1 MNLKVGT
8 NITITGGFNR
18 VQGLTITITG
28 DYNEG
33 FGKSITING
42 ESNVLKGQYL
52 SCEGNFNY
60 IEGRSNH
67 TTGDF
72 NFVRGNFLTASGNQ
86 IVFGK
91 YNVADPNMLL
101 IIGGG
106 TSLQRKNIFTI
117 DREGRVSYNTN

>member
-1 MNLKVGT
+1 M
-8 NITITGGFNR
+8 
-18 VQGLTITITG
+18 
-28 DYNEG
+28 
-33 FGKSITING
+33 
-42 ESNVLKGQYL
+42 

-86 IVFGK
+86 TVLGK
-91 YNVADPNMLL
+91 YNVDDPDKIFIL
-101 IIGGG
+101 GGG

-117 DREGRVSYNTN
+117 DREGRVVFVEN